1 VALPAWGGELPACND
16 DPPKEGASSRRDRV
30 CARFPEF
37 GFYWVTAPAA
47 RDDDRGD
54 GERCA
59 GERFHHPWGR
69 HLRDLQR

>member
-1 VALPAWGGELPACND
+1 VALPALGGEPPACND
-16 DPPKEGASSRRDRV
+16 DPSKEGASSRRDRV

-54 GERCA
+54 GER
-59 GERFHHPWGR
+59 
-69 HLRDLQR
+69 